1 MSQNLHLSTS
11 SKIQPILDIAFV
23 NLLRGRLV
31 SYYIFIV
38 CLSLAYIGVEDTV
51 DLKQQGKIPLF
62 EIFVY

>member
-1 MSQNLHLSTS
+1 MYLHLSTS

-23 NLLRGRLV
+23 NLLRGRIGLIL
-31 SYYIFIV
+31 YFIV

-51 DLKQQGKIPLF
+51 DLKQQGTIPLF